1 MVVLPGRSKKRL
13 ELRGASRIAALLDG
27 GPIANHLDAL
37 QKGCRRFKISQRS
50 WVADGQPGQPNL
62 ESMGGRT
69 FLLSYE
75 YIFTVVHT
83 TLLLQQDPLLS

>member
-1 MVVLPGRSKKRL
+1 MLPGRSKKRL

-27 GPIANHLDAL
+27 GPIANHWTPYRRAVAAL
-37 QKGCRRFKISQRS
+37 RFR

-62 ESMGGRT
+62 ESMGGPT

-83 TLLLQQDPLLS
+83 TFLLQQDPLLS